1 MPKKYTPEERERAVR
16 MVFDQLEEYGS
27 ITASCQAV
35 GSRLGIARES
45 LRRWCQQHKIDA
57 GQEPGVTSAEHEE
70 LRELKKKVRRL
81 EEDNAILKAAATFF
95 AGELDPRK

>member
-16 MVFDQLEEYGS
+16 MVFDRLEEYGS

-45 LRRWCQQHKIDA
+45 LRRWCQQARVDA
-57 GQEPGVTSAEHEE
+57 GQAPGITSAEREE
-70 LRELKKKVRRL
+70 ILELKKKVRRL
-81 EEDNAILKAAATFF
+81 EEDNAILKAAATLD